1 MAARAAAPCQAFRAR
16 VQPSGNGN
24 QPAHQAEADVLQHRH
39 ACALLRGL
47 LR

>member
-16 VQPSGNGN
+16 VQQGSN